1 MPKEAKSAAAS
12 EATATLSPAFSPQ
25 REFCYAEQH
34 VSLDG
39 YQAGVDNRF
48 CNEKVLTAEVMREL
62 QVANS
67 HYSFKSSEDASLFFR
82 RMFPHS
88 QIATQLSH
96 SMPTVQ
102 IKEHLPPRPSQI

>member
-34 VSLDG
+34 VSLVG

-48 CNEKVLTAEVMREL
+48 CNEKCPNCGGNVGTEGGQFA
-62 QVANS
+62 
-67 HYSFKSSEDASLFFR
+67 LFF
-82 RMFPHS
+82 
-88 QIATQLSH
+88 
-96 SMPTVQ
+96 
-102 IKEHLPPRPSQI
+102 